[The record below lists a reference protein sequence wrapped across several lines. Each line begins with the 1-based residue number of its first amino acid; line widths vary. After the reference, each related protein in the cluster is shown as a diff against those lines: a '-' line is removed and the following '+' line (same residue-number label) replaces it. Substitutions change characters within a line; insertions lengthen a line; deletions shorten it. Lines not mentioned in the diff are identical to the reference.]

1 MYCKN
6 STIKSFTVNATA
18 KQLIEAMLLP
28 TWKHMLIFFWSDQL
42 STGCPISNRGISK
55 AYWAVPIN
63 MGIVVAK
70 AKLVKRSLHLWNQHV
85 KNLGCFCPILIWGIS
100 VTYCGQCINSR
111 KKCNA
116 PFNTH
121 FWLNLW
127 YWNQILKILTFSGPY
142 LISVIFKEDY
152 GNCGSKFFFFENLVS
167 LS

>member
-1 MYCKN
+1 MWFHRERRFRKY
-6 STIKSFTVNATA
+6 IVY
-18 KQLIEAMLLP
+18 
-28 TWKHMLIFFWSDQL
+28 
-42 STGCPISNRGISK
+42 TGCPISNQGISE
-55 AYWAVPIN
+55 ACWAVTIN
-63 MGIVVAK
+63 MEIVITK

-100 VTYCGQCINSR
+100 DTYCSQSINSR

-116 PFNTH
+116 PFYTH

-152 GNCGSKFFFFENLVS
+152 GNCGSKFIFLKIWFQYHK
-167 LS
+167 LSQKWV